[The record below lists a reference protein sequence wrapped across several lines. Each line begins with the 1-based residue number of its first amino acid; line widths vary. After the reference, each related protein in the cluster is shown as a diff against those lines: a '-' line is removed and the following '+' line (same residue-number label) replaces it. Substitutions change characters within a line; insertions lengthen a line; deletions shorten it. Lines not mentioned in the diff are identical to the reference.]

1 MISVMSNRFEANR
14 SNDLVEETKVRV
26 STTSSSSP
34 ADDSAEA
41 EVSMDVKNSRVSNS
55 QTEDSRVLNVESDG
69 NETRVRGIKDEE
81 GAKSGRVKLEQK
93 GKIALVSSKTDVR
106 KGKLEPVVSEYDLML
121 SKFDEFAGNGKCWS
135 VGYGF
140 EMGDMVWGKVKSH
153 PWWPGHVFSEAF
165 ATPSVRRSKREGH
178 ILVAFYGDSSY
189 GWFDPDEL
197 VHFEPTFAEKSMQT
211 NVKNFIKAVEEGV
224 DEVGRRSA
232 LGLVCHCRKKYRLRA
247 LSVNGF
253 FAVDFSDLERNCT
266 YSASQIKKARE
277 RFQPKETFDFVRK
290 LALKPKIKV
299 REDLNFVK
307 KKATVLAYR
316 KAVFE
321 EDDPTYA
328 EAFGVIPSK
337 QAQDV
342 AQSFRQPSSRAP
354 LSGRLVLAE
363 TLGKGKG
370 SSKSNKM
377 KDQVEKDRY
386 LFKRR
391 DEPVNLK
398 VHQIGPAQAGSSDQ
412 PVHVD
417 SSSLAEKD
425 ASPCAADHLP
435 NASGSSLIESF
446 KQPSSQAANVEDLHG
461 ERKAEDGGTDVVLPS
476 VPAEARLHAGGSQVN
491 INSGSDKVKVRK
503 RSGGEVSGGSSP
515 STERKKKK
523 KKAAFGLN
531 TNSNHVDGQAVV
543 SSDNLVM
550 EKVARESVQVPSS
563 PREELQMDIQQK
575 GDLADSS
582 VSDRVVTE
590 VKVGIRSNNI
600 ELPQVLS
607 DLHAIALDPFC
618 GAESISNI
626 NVIRELFLKFRSL
639 VYQKSL
645 ALSAAAES
653 ESSTPVNKS
662 PVAALTSDTG
672 PSNNVKQTSNLKP
685 QKIPARLDDPTKV
698 GRKRGPSDRQEEMAA
713 KKKKKINDLRALAAQ
728 KKAPGKTLDV
738 QPGESKEISTKKLVS
753 TPVKSSKPD
762 SGKKKEPGE
771 KAPDPT
777 MLVMKFPPNGSLPS
791 ISELKARFA
800 RFGTLDHSA
809 TRVFWKSSTCR
820 LVYQYRDHAVQA
832 FRFATGSTNLFGNAN
847 VRCYI
852 REVAAEGQ
860 DTDSTKVPR
869 EDGSAGTCAPKDGAA
884 DSRSSAKP
892 GQLKSCLK
900 KPPGEEGPATNGGN
914 GSNRGTPRV
923 KFMLGAE
930 DNNRD
935 RGEQTNDIKNINNTS
950 SIADGSASSS
960 SNINNYTTQSSML
973 PLPAIAQY
981 ANAPNDN
988 HFAPPVVAHRN
999 VPNYNNQV
1007 SVPEAAR
1014 PVVAH
1019 RNVPNYNNQVSVPE
1033 ADFSQ
1038 QMLGLLT
1045 KCSDIVTELT
1055 GLLGYFPYHAL

>member
-1 MISVMSNRFEANR
+1 MISVMRNGFEANR
-14 SNDLVEETKVRV
+14 RNNSLEETKLRV
-26 STTSSSSP
+26 DGSE
-34 ADDSAEA
+34 EA
-41 EVSMDVKNSRVSNS
+41 RVSMDVKNNSRVSNS
-55 QTEDSRVLNVESDG
+55 QTDDSSSRVLNVETEG
-69 NETRVRGIKDEE
+69 NEIRVREIKNEEE
-81 GAKSGRVKLEQK
+81 GAGKGEITSKSGHKGKSGRVKL
-93 GKIALVSSKTDVR
+93 
-106 KGKLEPVVSEYDLML
+106 GKLEPVVSEYELML
-121 SKFDEFAGNGKCWS
+121 TKFDEYAGNVKSWS

-153 PWWPGHVFSEAF
+153 PWWPGHIFSEAF

-197 VHFEPTFAEKSMQT
+197 VHFEPTFAEKSMQV
-211 NVKNFIKAVEEGV
+211 NVKSFTKAVEEGV

-232 LGLVCHCRKKYRLRA
+232 LGLVCHCKKRYRLHA

-253 FAVDFSDLERNCT
+253 FAVDFSELEKNCT

-277 RFQPKETFDFVRK
+277 RFQPKETLDFVRK
-290 LALKPKIKV
+290 LALKPRNGV
-299 REDLNFVK
+299 HEDLNYVK
-307 KKATVLAYR
+307 KKTTALAYR

-321 EDDPTYA
+321 EEDPTYA

-337 QAQDV
+337 QAQEV
-342 AQSFRQPSSRAP
+342 AQPFRQPSSRAP
-354 LSGRLVLAE
+354 LSGRLVYAD
-363 TLGKGKG
+363 TVGKGKG
-370 SSKSNKM
+370 SAKSNKTKDQEQSKNKTKDQEQSKNKT
-377 KDQVEKDRY
+377 KDQVEKDKY
-386 LFKRR
+386 MFKRR
-391 DEPVNLK
+391 DEPVDLK
-398 VHQIGPAQAGSSDQ
+398 VHQVGPAQAGSSDQ
-412 PVHVD
+412 SVHLD
-417 SSSLAEKD
+417 GSPLAGKD
-425 ASPCAADHLP
+425 VSPSAADHLP
-435 NASGSSLIESF
+435 NASGSTLIESF
-446 KQPSSQAANVEDLHG
+446 KQPSSQAANAEELHVE
-461 ERKAEDGGTDVVLPS
+461 RAEDGGTDIVRPS

-491 INSGSDKVKVRK
+491 MKSGSDKVKVRK
-503 RSGGEVSGGSSP
+503 RSGGEVSDGSSP

-523 KKAAFGLN
+523 KKAALGLN
-531 TNSNHVDGQAVV
+531 TNSSHVDGQAAV
-543 SSDNLVM
+543 SSDNTEM
-550 EKVARESVQVPSS
+550 EKVARVEVPSAS
-563 PREELQMDIQQK
+563 REELQMDIQQT
-575 GDLADSS
+575 GDPADSCT
-582 VSDRVVTE
+582 VPNRVVTE
-590 VKVGIRSNNI
+590 DKVGIRSNNI

-607 DLHAIALDPFC
+607 DLHAIALDPFY
-618 GAESISNI
+618 GAASSNI
-626 NVIRELFLKFRSL
+626 KTIRELFLKFRSL

-645 ALSAAAES
+645 ALSAAVES
-653 ESSTPVNKS
+653 ESSTPVSKS
-662 PVAALTSDTG
+662 PVAAPT
-672 PSNNVKQTSNLKP
+672 NNAKQTSILKP
-685 QKIPARLDDPTKV
+685 QKNPARPDNPTKA

-713 KKKKKINDLRALAAQ
+713 KKKKKINDMRALAAQ
-728 KKAPGKTLDV
+728 KKATGKTSEV
-738 QPGESKEISTKKLVS
+738 QPGESKEIPAKKLAS

-762 SGKKKEPGE
+762 TGKKEPVE
-771 KAPDPT
+771 KVPDPT

-791 ISELKARFA
+791 ISELKAKFA

-852 REVAAEGQ
+852 REVAGEAQ
-860 DTDSTKVPR
+860 DTETNKVPR
-869 EDGSAGTCAPKDGAA
+869 EDASGGTSAPKDGAA
-884 DSRSSAKP
+884 DSRSSAKS

-900 KPPGEEGPATNGGN
+900 KPPGEEGPTTNGGN

-973 PLPAIAQY
+973 PLPTTAQY

-988 HFAPPVVAHRN
+988 HFAH
-999 VPNYNNQV
+999 Q
-1007 SVPEAAR
+1007 
-1014 PVVAH
+1014 VAH

-1038 QMLGLLT
+1038 QMLGLLS
-1045 KCSDIVTELT
+1045 KCSDIVTDLT
-1055 GLLGYFPYHAL
+1055 GLMGYFPYHAL